1 VSGILKLHGK
11 EHELMVATTV
21 TRSGDRLTAS
31 THFVIPYMDWG
42 LKNPGGL
49 LLRVGNQV
57 QIDLKTVG
65 RITLPASN

>member
-1 VSGILKLHGK
+1 
-11 EHELMVATTV
+11 M
-21 TRSGDRLTAS
+21 TAS
-31 THFVIPYMDWG
+31 THFMIPYVDWG